1 MKPIRCASKLS
12 SLQTASLVRRT
23 LVSPIPRKMEEKKRE
38 EKRKKERKKK
48 KIGTAEMPN
57 GAKHHLRG
65 LTISSVEISLIF
77 ETRCLP
83 VAIRGTFVRHSA
95 LRFLMGRC
103 RQLWWIIS
111 WKIFSR
117 LEEME
122 YLRLFFFFL
131 SFLYIPCDLID
142 WLIDQ
147 LKMSPRREFCRSDLR
162 ERERE
167 RDLPRERFES
177 ETRLKNTEREG
188 QIILIPPRRKYISGI
203 IGSFAN
209 LREDIQIDHSGWIF
223 SSNGTWKPR
232 NDVVW

>member
-1 MKPIRCASKLS
+1 
-12 SLQTASLVRRT
+12 
-23 LVSPIPRKMEEKKRE
+23 
-38 EKRKKERKKK
+38 
-48 KIGTAEMPN
+48 MPN

-65 LTISSVEISLIF
+65 LTISSLEISLIF

-147 LKMSPRREFCRSDLR
+147 LKMSPSREFCRSDLR

-167 RDLPRERFES
+167 RSSERTFWIGNEV
-177 ETRLKNTEREG
+177 EEHWTRGSDYLNTTEAEV
-188 QIILIPPRRKYISGI
+188 Y
-203 IGSFAN
+203 
-209 LREDIQIDHSGWIF
+209 LRYY
-223 SSNGTWKPR
+223 R
-232 NDVVW
+232 

>member
-65 LTISSVEISLIF
+65 LTISSLEISLIF

-122 YLRLFFFFL
+122 YLRLFFFFPFFFIY
-131 SFLYIPCDLID
+131 SVWFD
-142 WLIDQ
+142 WLID
-147 LKMSPRREFCRSDLR
+147 RSIKNVSSSRILSFRSER

-167 RDLPRERFES
+167 IFRENVLNRKRGWRTLNERV
-177 ETRLKNTEREG
+177 RL
-188 QIILIPPRRKYISGI
+188 S
-203 IGSFAN
+203 
-209 LREDIQIDHSGWIF
+209 
-223 SSNGTWKPR
+223 
-232 NDVVW
+232 